1 MNILLIGGN
10 GFVGKEFIRLAVN
23 RNINISYLSRN
34 KINEAE
40 FKSISWIQGDI
51 FSIDDIYDIYIE
63 EKFDVAIHLV
73 GTIKNKQLYKKLNTE
88 SVAKSLQL
96 CSKNNIKKLVYFSAK
111 GGFADYYNSKKEGEK
126 IVEQANINYL
136 IVRPGLM
143 YGTNRLSSYFN
154 VIPIKLFAT
163 LGISFF
169 KDVYPLPVSK
179 VVTNV
184 INTITNNPTVKY
196 LDLEEIK

>member
-10 GFVGKEFIRLAVN
+10 GFVGKELIKQATNKSL
-23 RNINISYLSRN
+23 NISYLSRN
-34 KINEAE
+34 KIMDID
-40 FKSISWIQGDI
+40 FKNIHWIQGDI
-51 FSIDDIYDIYIE
+51 FSIDNINIE

-73 GTIKNKQLYKKLNTE
+73 GTIKNKHLYKKLNTE
-88 SVAKSLQL
+88 SVDKSLQL
-96 CSKNNIKKLVYFSAK
+96 CSKYNIKKLVYFSAK
-111 GGFADYYNSKKEGEK
+111 GGFADYYNSKKNA
-126 IVEQANINYL
+126 EQFIEQSTIDYL

-143 YGTNRLSSYFN
+143 YGTNRPSSYFN

-169 KDVYPLPVSK
+169 KNVYPLPVSK

-184 INTITNNPTVKY
+184 MDTITNNPTVKY
-196 LDLEEIK
+196 LDLEKIK

>member
-96 CSKNNIKKLVYFSAK
+96 CSKYNIKKLVYFSAK

-163 LGISFF
+163 LGINFF
-169 KDVYPLPVSK
+169 RNVYPLPVSK
-179 VVTNV
+179 VINSV
-184 INTITNNPTVKY
+184 IDTIINKRSVKY
-196 LDLEEIK
+196 LDLKEIK

>member
-10 GFVGKEFIRLAVN
+10 GFVGKEFIRLAAN
-23 RNINISYLSRN
+23 KNINISYLSRN
-34 KINEAE
+34 KIKEAE
-40 FKSISWIQGDI
+40 FESISWIQGDI
-51 FSIDDIYDIYIE
+51 FSIDDIYIE

-111 GGFADYYNSKKEGEK
+111 GGFADYYNSKKNA
-126 IVEQANINYL
+126 EQFIEQSTIDYL

-143 YGTNRLSSYFN
+143 YGTNRPSSYFK

-169 KDVYPLPVSK
+169 KNVYPLPVSK

-184 INTITNNPTVKY
+184 MDTITNNPTVKY
-196 LDLEEIK
+196 LDLEKIK

>member
-10 GFVGKEFIRLAVN
+10 GFVGKELIKQATNKSL
-23 RNINISYLSRN
+23 NISYLSRN
-34 KINEAE
+34 KIADID
-40 FKSISWIQGDI
+40 FKNIHWIQGDI
-51 FSIDDIYDIYIE
+51 FSIDNINIE

-73 GTIKNKQLYKKLNTE
+73 GTIKNKQLYKMLNTE

-96 CSKNNIKKLVYFSAK
+96 CSKYNIKKLVYFSAK
-111 GGFADYYNSKKEGEK
+111 GGFADYYNSKKNA
-126 IVEQANINYL
+126 EQFIEQSTIDYL

>member
-51 FSIDDIYDIYIE
+51 FSIDDIYDIHIE

-163 LGISFF
+163 LGINFF
-169 KDVYPLPVSK
+169 RNVYPLPVSK
-179 VVTNV
+179 VINSV
-184 INTITNNPTVKY
+184 IDTIINKRSVKY
-196 LDLEEIK
+196 LDLKEIK

>member
-51 FSIDDIYDIYIE
+51 FSIDDIYIE

-96 CSKNNIKKLVYFSAK
+96 CSKYNIKKLVYFSAK
-111 GGFADYYNSKKEGEK
+111 GGFADYYNSKKNA
-126 IVEQANINYL
+126 EQFIEQSTIDYL

-143 YGTNRLSSYFN
+143 YGTNRPSSYFN

-169 KDVYPLPVSK
+169 KNVYPLPVSK

-196 LDLEEIK
+196 LDIEEIK

>member
-1 MNILLIGGN
+1 MNILLMGGN
-10 GFVGKEFIRLAVN
+10 GFVGKEFIRLAAN

-34 KINEAE
+34 KIKEAE
-40 FKSISWIQGDI
+40 FESISWIQGDI
-51 FSIDDIYDIYIE
+51 FSIDDIYIE

-111 GGFADYYNSKKEGEK
+111 GGFADYYNSKKNA
-126 IVEQANINYL
+126 EQFIEQSTIDYL

-143 YGTNRLSSYFN
+143 YGTNRPSSYFN

-169 KDVYPLPVSK
+169 KNVYPLPVSK

-184 INTITNNPTVKY
+184 MDTITNNPTVKY
-196 LDLEEIK
+196 LDLEKIK

>member
-51 FSIDDIYDIYIE
+51 FSIDDIYIE

-111 GGFADYYNSKKEGEK
+111 GGFADYYNSKKNA
-126 IVEQANINYL
+126 EQIIEQSNIDYL

-143 YGTNRLSSYFN
+143 YGTNRPSSYFN

-169 KDVYPLPVSK
+169 KNVYPLPVSK

-184 INTITNNPTVKY
+184 MDTITNNPTVKY
-196 LDLEEIK
+196 LDLEKIK

>member
-10 GFVGKEFIRLAVN
+10 GFVGKELIKQATNKSL
-23 RNINISYLSRN
+23 NISYLSRN
-34 KINEAE
+34 KIVDID
-40 FKSISWIQGDI
+40 FKNIHWIQGDI
-51 FSIDDIYDIYIE
+51 FSIDNINIE
-63 EKFDVAIHLV
+63 EKFDVAIYLV
-73 GTIKNKQLYKKLNTE
+73 GTIKNKQLYKMLNTE

-96 CSKNNIKKLVYFSAK
+96 CSKYNIKKLVYFSAK
-111 GGFADYYNSKKEGEK
+111 GGFADYYDSKKNA
-126 IVEQANINYL
+126 EQFIEQSTIDYL

-169 KDVYPLPVSK
+169 KNVYPLPVSK

>member
-51 FSIDDIYDIYIE
+51 FSIDDIYIE

-96 CSKNNIKKLVYFSAK
+96 CSKYNIKKLVYFSAK
-111 GGFADYYNSKKEGEK
+111 GGFADYYNSKKNA
-126 IVEQANINYL
+126 EQIIEQSNIDYL

-169 KDVYPLPVSK
+169 KNVYPLPVSK

-184 INTITNNPTVKY
+184 INTITNNPSVKY
-196 LDLEEIK
+196 LDIEEIK